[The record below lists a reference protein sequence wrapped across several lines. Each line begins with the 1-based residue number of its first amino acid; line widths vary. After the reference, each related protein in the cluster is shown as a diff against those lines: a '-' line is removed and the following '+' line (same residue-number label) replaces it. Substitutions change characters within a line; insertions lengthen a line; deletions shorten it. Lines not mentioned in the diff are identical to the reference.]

1 MNGVHSMSD
10 DQEIEEIRR
19 RKLEEIQQAQDNE
32 ESQAVQKE
40 QYDQQRQAVLR
51 KILSP
56 DARERMARLRIAR
69 SDFAEAVENQLIMMA
84 QSGQLHTV
92 IDDASLVQILEKLT
106 PEKREI
112 TIKRR

>member
-1 MNGVHSMSD
+1 MSD
-10 DQEIEEIRR
+10 DQELEELR
-19 RKLEEIQQAQDNE
+19 RKRMEEIQQAQESE
-32 ESQAVQKE
+32 EAQAAQKE
-40 QYDQQRQAVLR
+40 QYDQQRQAALR
-51 KILSP
+51 KILTQ

-69 SDFAEAVENQLIMMA
+69 PDFAEAVENQLIMLA